1 MKKSIKLTAVCALT
15 TGLTLAS
22 GPGTATAGPSDF
34 TAAPISASQAKS
46 LAGKSARN
54 QETTLNM
61 YSVMTDRFANGD
73 PSNDTGGISGGPLQH
88 GFDATKKQFY
98 NGGDIKGLTEK
109 LDYIQSLGMNA
120 IWITPPYRERPGA
133 DPAQLHLG
141 VLPRLLDHRL

>member
-1 MKKSIKLTAVCALT
+1 MKRSIKLTAVCALT

-98 NGGDIKGLTEK
+98 NGGDIKGLTQK
-109 LDYIQSLGMNA
+109 LDYIHDNPVRNGLVDLPEHYVFSSARDYYTDQKGL
-120 IWITPPYRERPGA
+120 
-133 DPAQLHLG
+133 
-141 VLPRLLDHRL
+141 VLVELL